1 MLLMNA
7 AYTIK
12 ILATQVYFQ
21 LKRKKLA
28 FKMMAE

>member
-21 LKRKKLA
+21 LKRKKNLP
-28 FKMMAE
+28 FK